1 MCDECDEST
10 GLYLAYFNKPGGK
23 RWRPPQKAASAPLM
37 VDRQAV
43 PPPYPSP
50 QAEEGREGATVRE
63 VRRYSCD

>member
-1 MCDECDEST
+1 MCDECDESL

-23 RWRPPQKAASAPLM
+23 RWRPPQKAASAPLL

-43 PPPYPSP
+43 EAVP
-50 QAEEGREGATVRE
+50 ATVRE